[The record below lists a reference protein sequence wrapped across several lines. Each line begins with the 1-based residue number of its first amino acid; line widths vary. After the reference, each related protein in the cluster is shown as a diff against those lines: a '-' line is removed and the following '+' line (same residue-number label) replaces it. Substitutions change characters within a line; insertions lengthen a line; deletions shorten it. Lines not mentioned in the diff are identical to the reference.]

1 MFHFLRLIRPLNLL
15 IIAFTMYMMRY
26 FVVGGKWMDWQGN
39 VTSDLFC
46 FTMTHFDFFLLVIST
61 MFVAGA
67 GYIIND
73 YFDIRIDRINKP
85 EKVIVG
91 KFIKKRVAMLWHTL
105 LNFFAIGIAV
115 YLTFKYYNFWPLIF
129 HLSTTFG
136 LWMYS
141 LSLKRQFLSG
151 NLTISLMAGM
161 VVLLSGLADL
171 PDMILR
177 YREVPEGYPFTLDQ
191 LSFSWKAI
199 WVFTGFAF
207 LTTLIREVQ
216 KDLADVK
223 GDEAQKCKTVPIVW
237 GISKTKK
244 LVTALVVI
252 LLVPL
257 FLIVF
262 ALQLELYRLIFISF
276 AVIVPILYSGF
287 LTSSANDRNG
297 FLGAAKWMKFAMFAG
312 VLYSLFLF

>member
-1 MFHFLRLIRPLNLL
+1 
-15 IIAFTMYMMRY
+15 
-26 FVVGGKWMDWQGN
+26 
-39 VTSDLFC
+39 
-46 FTMTHFDFFLLVIST
+46 
-61 MFVAGA
+61 
-67 GYIIND
+67 
-73 YFDIRIDRINKP
+73 
-85 EKVIVG
+85 
-91 KFIKKRVAMLWHTL
+91 MLWHTL

-129 HLSTTFG
+129 HLSTTLG

-171 PDMILR
+171 PDMMLR
-177 YREVPEGYPFTLDQ
+177 YQEVPEGYPFTLEQ

-237 GISKTKK
+237 GIPKTKK
-244 LVTALVVI
+244 LVIALVVL

-262 ALQLELYRLIFISF
+262 SLQLELYRLIFISF

-287 LTSSANDRNG
+287 LTSSTNDRNG